1 MVHKN
6 EPNNLRQRKF
16 LWPCGWML
24 SFWSG
29 SINMIASYA
38 ILFLRVSHM
47 TGPASDLSRFALT
60 DFRMALFILF
70 VIVSFVF
77 GAYVSGVVA
86 KRVKFST
93 NLMLSTIPAM
103 VLMSLILTNLTF
115 AGRLEDYIFA
125 MLLPLG
131 MGWQNGAT
139 SQSEIGR
146 TTHVTGD
153 ITDIGLKIAEGD
165 WVKAGYFGIKFLSF
179 VLGGM
184 TGLFFMGFSPVIGLV
199 ISVLGIAMM
208 GVVINTFDHQTLAH
222 KEGLS
227 HNIPVLETHESV
239 DMHKATAN
247 T

>member
-1 MVHKN
+1 MAHKN
-6 EPNNLRQRKF
+6 ELNSLRQRKF

-60 DFRMALFILF
+60 DFRMAIFIFL
-70 VIVSFVF
+70 VILSFIF
-77 GAYVSGVVA
+77 GAYMSGVLA

-93 NLMLSTIPAM
+93 NLMLSTLPAM
-103 VLMSLILTNLTF
+103 VLMSLILTNVSF
-115 AGRLEDYIFA
+115 VGHFEDYIFA

-153 ITDIGLKIAEGD
+153 ITDIGLRIAEGD

-184 TGLFFMGFSPVIGLV
+184 TGLFLMGFSPVIGLV
-199 ISVLGIAMM
+199 ISVLGITMM
-208 GVVINTFDHQTLAH
+208 GVVINAFDHQTRTH
-222 KEGLS
+222 KKMLKHS
-227 HNIPVLETHESV
+227 TSTLDTHESM
-239 DMHKATAN
+239 DMQKVPAN
-247 T
+247 S